1 MLEAL
6 VAEVLKA
13 NCALPAN
20 GLAPLTWGN
29 ASGIDREQGLVA
41 IKPSGVAY
49 DELTEDDIVVVDLD
63 GNVVHGERRPSTD
76 TPTHLVL
83 YRAFEEIGAVVH
95 THSTW
100 SVAWAQAQREIPVLG
115 TTHADLCAYPIPVTR
130 ALTDEEIAT
139 DYEGAT
145 GTVLVET
152 IAQRGPE
159 ELPCALVRGHAPFCW
174 GATPAKAV
182 DVAITLEQ
190 VARMALLTSMLEP
203 GAEPLQDAV
212 RDKHHDRKHG
222 PRAYYGATVTT
233 QAGLEAAE
241 QKMREAG
248 QPDEAIRSFASA
260 YERLVGGESAML
272 PSAELEPAGDVDRLE
287 ELPDVDAGEV
297 LDRVA
302 VIKLNGGLATTMGLR
317 SPKSLLEA
325 REGRLVPGH
334 HRRPDAG
341 AANVATACGSRSS

>member
-1 MLEAL
+1 MLKAL

-13 NCALPAN
+13 NRALPAN

-83 YRAFEEIGAVVH
+83 YRAFEEIGGVVH

-115 TTHADLCAYPIPVTR
+115 TTHADLSAYPIPVTR

-152 IAQRGPE
+152 VAQRGPE

-222 PRAYYGATVTT
+222 PRAYYG
-233 QAGLEAAE
+233 
-241 QKMREAG
+241 
-248 QPDEAIRSFASA
+248 QP
-260 YERLVGGESAML
+260 
-272 PSAELEPAGDVDRLE
+272 
-287 ELPDVDAGEV
+287 
-297 LDRVA
+297 
-302 VIKLNGGLATTMGLR
+302 
-317 SPKSLLEA
+317 
-325 REGRLVPGH
+325 
-334 HRRPDAG
+334 
-341 AANVATACGSRSS
+341 